1 MSLREMNKS
10 DLAFIQTHSSFFPI
24 FLDILKSLKQNK
36 ISNHPNISIYLGDI
50 PEVAGEKF
58 LTFCFSHTRGSGHH
72 LPKGVT
78 AVHNKLSFVSN
89 GMSLQQRVEV
99 VSSGGP
105 DRVFNSE
112 ASLSIKQFVDAYC
125 Y

>member
-1 MSLREMNKS
+1 MNKS
-10 DLAFIQTHSSFFPI
+10 DLALIQTHSSFFPI

-36 ISNHPNISIYLGDI
+36 ISNHPHISIYLGDI

-58 LTFCFSHTRGSGHH
+58 LTFCFSHTKGSAGHH

-99 VSSGGP
+99 VSSGDP
-105 DRVFNSE
+105 DRVFSSE
-112 ASLSIKQFVDAYC
+112 GRCCLN
-125 Y
+125 